1 MTRAGRALR
10 DSGVRLPA
18 EYTAARSVLEM
29 LSPATLNDEA
39 AVAQWLEVFELS
51 DEDPAPGQS
60 WVDAGDRRA
69 ALRGITV
76 PCRVIAFADD
86 VMSPPHLGAE
96 VADAIPDC
104 DLVEISRCGHLGHL
118 ERPAEVNAAII
129 EFLDKN

>member
-1 MTRAGRALR
+1 
-10 DSGVRLPA
+10 
-18 EYTAARSVLEM
+18 
-29 LSPATLNDEA
+29 
-39 AVAQWLEVFELS
+39 
-51 DEDPAPGQS
+51 
-60 WVDAGDRRA
+60 VDAGDRRE
-69 ALRGITV
+69 ALRGVTV

-86 VMSPPHLGAE
+86 VMSPPRLGAE